1 VKRQVLRRIDKCE
14 DFFSD
19 MTFLVYC
26 YVLCV
31 VLCKW
36 PDESIGKIFRLR
48 GPYGESAAPS
58 PLLGEL
64 NWNSLKIKKKKKDAP
79 VFIHSSEHS
88 VLAAIGLSPEAPSA
102 PDSSA
107 DELPD
112 LSPRDMRSRKRDN
125 RR

>member
-1 VKRQVLRRIDKCE
+1 MSATTSAGSCETTSVTASETTSDDKCNDKCNGYLCVRRIDKCE

-64 NWNSLKIKKKKKDAP
+64 NWNSLMIKKKKERLE
-79 VFIHSSEHS
+79 V
-88 VLAAIGLSPEAPSA
+88 GLQSILTLFHAV
-102 PDSSA
+102 
-107 DELPD
+107 
-112 LSPRDMRSRKRDN
+112 
-125 RR
+125 